1 MRIVYNIL
9 NTWYSGGLTRVLAN
23 KANYL
28 AEHGYEVYIITT
40 DQLGKEHFYTMS
52 DKINFIDLAI
62 NYHLHDQ
69 EGLIGKLIHL
79 PKKIIRHRVA
89 LSKVLNELKADIVIS
104 LFGKEAFFLPKL
116 QDGSKKILEAHGA
129 RLAWTATRVGILGR
143 LQNDLDL
150 RLIRRFDR
158 FVVLT
163 EVDKENW
170 GAISGMVAISNPN
183 TFESETVS
191 SLENKVVLAA
201 GRYNYEKNFE
211 SLLRAWAIVYQKFPD
226 WELRLRGEGLEQLN
240 GVVSELGVESSVSI
254 GNTKDMLSEYL
265 DSSLFVLSS
274 RWEGLGLVLLEAQVC
289 GVPLVAYAAQ
299 CGPLEVITDGEN
311 GFLVEVNDHEA
322 LAERMM
328 LLMGS
333 LELRQKMGKA
343 AKLHS
348 KRFTEDVIMKKWEEL
363 FKSLVHE

>member
-116 QDGSKKILEAHGA
+116 QDGSKKILEAHGS
-129 RLAWTATRVGILGR
+129 RYTWVHSRHGLFGR
-143 LQNDLDL
+143 FQNWLDIQL
-150 RLIRRFDR
+150 VRRFDR
-158 FVVLT
+158 FVILT
-163 EVDKENW
+163 YEDLSDW
-170 GAISGMVAISNPN
+170 GGLPN
-183 TFESETVS
+183 IAVITNANSFESAELSTLTS
-191 SLENKVVLAA
+191 KVVLAA
-201 GRYNYEKNFE
+201 GRYGYQKNFE
-211 SLLRAWAIVYQKFPD
+211 SLIRAWSIVSCRYPD
-226 WELRLRGEGLEQLN
+226 WTLRIRGEGLDGLDNILN
-240 GVVSELGVESSVSI
+240 ELDVISSVSRD
-254 GNTKDMLSEYL
+254 NSRNMLSEYL
-265 DSSLFVLSS
+265 DSSVFVLSS
-274 RWEGLGLVLLEAQVC
+274 RYEGLGLVLLEAQVC
-289 GVPLVAYAAQ
+289 GVPLVSYACK
-299 CGPLEVITDGEN
+299 CGPRDIITDGEN
-311 GFLVEVNDHEA
+311 GFLVEVNNHEA

-363 FKSLVHE
+363 FKSLVHG